1 MKAREY
7 REMDPGELKVKVGEL
22 RDQLFKLRFQHSLG
36 QLDSPGKLKNIK
48 RDIARIETIL
58 KEAEIEAEARQRT
71 K

>member
-7 REMDPGELKVKVGEL
+7 RELSDEELKVKAAEL

-36 QLDSPGKLKNIK
+36 QLENAGKLRNIK
-48 RDIARIETIL
+48 RDIARIETVL
-58 KEAEIEAEARQRT
+58 KEFEAQKSQRT

>member
-7 REMDPGELKVKVGEL
+7 REMDPEELKIKAADL

-58 KEAEIEAEARQRT
+58 KEVEAEKSQRT